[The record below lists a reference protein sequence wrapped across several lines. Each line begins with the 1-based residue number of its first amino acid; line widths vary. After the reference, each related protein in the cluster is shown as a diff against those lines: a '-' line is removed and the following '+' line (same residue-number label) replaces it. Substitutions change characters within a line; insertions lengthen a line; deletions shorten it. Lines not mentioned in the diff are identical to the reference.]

1 MANDSE
7 TTLIKT
13 VSKQRQMLTTLL
25 FDSMSEL
32 AKACAG
38 KMNNRQTLEGLLSAE
53 MRKAEYCKYL
63 WIVDKTGR
71 QLTPV
76 EFWP

>member
-7 TTLIKT
+7 KTLQKT

-25 FDSMSEL
+25 FDSVSEL
-32 AKACAG
+32 AKACVG
-38 KMNNRQTLEGLLSAE
+38 KMNHRQALEGLLSVE

-63 WIVDKTGR
+63 WIADKTGHH
-71 QLTPV
+71 LTPV